1 MRAMRLW
8 LLVSTLLLL
17 FYTASWAMPTFSVC
31 AEEEVNLDIFLK
43 ENTNGTPFSWR
54 NSNANVGL
62 NNVGA
67 GTIPHFKACNATRE
81 NSVAV
86 IHYTTTTLDGH
97 TQILEFRLLV
107 YPQPSVVRDAAL
119 ATVCNGHALNQTI
132 SSLPKGAT
140 FKFENDNPDVG
151 LNTISTSAGSNLTA
165 FMTKEMRQT
174 AHITITPHLNGCVGK
189 LAYMTLVVL
198 PTPSVNPLEDRVIC
212 PNSVNSA
219 NSVLFSGNLAGIT
232 FNWTND
238 NPSVNLA
245 LEGVGDLD
253 LGKITNTTGVE
264 QVAYI
269 VVTPQLDG
277 CEGPSKSFKITV
289 KPDPILVT
297 NSFSFCVNDSA
308 HIALKTNLINDSA
321 TSFSWLNSN
330 TNTGLPS
337 SGNAQTVDF
346 QAVSNKES
354 AIITAQLMV
363 KATANGCSVTTFAT
377 VNIKPRPVLYNP
389 GNLFVTAGQR
399 VSVQFTANMEGT
411 NFEWTNNGTA
421 IGLPSSG
428 SGNIQFNASI
438 NALPSALVSR
448 ITTTPILDGCA
459 EQAQTFSITLS
470 PTPSVFT
477 PLATIPNKITA
488 RSNRPENVKKV
499 EEKP

>member
-1 MRAMRLW
+1 MRAIRLW

-17 FYTASWAMPTFSVC
+17 FYTASRAMPTFSVC

-62 NNVGA
+62 SSIGA
-67 GTIPHFKACNATRE
+67 GIIPHFRACNATRE
-81 NSVAV
+81 NSVAI
-86 IHYTTTTLDGH
+86 IHYTTTTLEGH

-119 ATVCNGHALNQTI
+119 AIVCNGRALDQTI

-151 LNTISTSAGSNLTA
+151 LNTISTSEGLILTA

-189 LAYMTLVVL
+189 AAYMALVVL
-198 PTPSVNPLEDRVIC
+198 PTPSVNPLEDRIIC
-212 PNSVNSA
+212 PNLA
-219 NSVLFSGNLAGIT
+219 NSVLFSGNLAEIT

-245 LEGVGDLD
+245 LAGVGDLD
-253 LGKITNTTGVE
+253 LGKITNTTGIE
-264 QVAYI
+264 QVAHI
-269 VVTPQLDG
+269 VVTPRLDG
-277 CEGPSKSFKITV
+277 CEGPSKSFEITV

-297 NSFSFCVNDSA
+297 NSFNFCVNDSA
-308 HIALKTNLINDSA
+308 HIELKTNLTDDSA
-321 TSFSWLNSN
+321 TSFNWLNSN
-330 TNTGLPS
+330 TNTGLPP
-337 SGNAQTVDF
+337 SGDAQTVDF
-346 QAVSNKES
+346 QTLSNKTS

-363 KATANGCSVTTFAT
+363 KATANGCSATTFAT

-389 GNLFVTAGQR
+389 GNLFIKAGQR
-399 VSVQFTANMEGT
+399 VSVQFTANIEGT
-411 NFEWTNNGTA
+411 NFEWTNNATA

-428 SGNIQFNASI
+428 SGNIQFNAPM
-438 NALPSALVSR
+438 NTHQSALVSH
-448 ITTTPILDGCA
+448 ITTIPSLEGCV
-459 EQAQTFSITLS
+459 EQAQIFSITLS

-488 RSNRPENVKKV
+488 RSNRQENVKKV